1 MSLALAAVYAAP
13 QSEHQLPMPAIMFGL
28 IALAVFAVLGVVMW
42 SFRDV
47 ANRHAQVSGRPGG
60 DGHGTGGPHG
70 D

>member
-1 MSLALAAVYAAP
+1 MSLALAAVYAAAE
-13 QSEHQLPMPAIMFGL
+13 SEHPLPMPAILFGL
-28 IALAVFAVLGVVMW
+28 IALAVFAVLGIVVW

>member
-1 MSLALAAVYAAP
+1 
-13 QSEHQLPMPAIMFGL
+13 MPAIMFGL